1 MPAICFVSTV
11 HDPFDSRVFYKIART
26 LARGGY
32 AVTLLAPGA
41 PDETIDGVR
50 LKPLPPKPP
59 ARQAWKRWYGLL
71 RVWRQ
76 ARAEDADLYFIY
88 DPEMTL
94 VGLLLKLGGRKVIYD
109 IHEHV
114 PFQILDK
121 DWIPRALRPPV
132 AWLYDHYE
140 RLAVRAFDAVLPAFE
155 QIADRFPQARRKM
168 AIIRNVP
175 ELALWRPAEP
185 GRPAS
190 DGAIIAVY
198 SGAIQPDRCVLECVQ
213 AVNRLDPALNVYL
226 WVIGPF
232 RTDAYEA
239 EVRAAAGERVRLWGN
254 MRHDEVPALLA
265 QAHIGLMS
273 LRPQRNSSVNW
284 PIKLFEYMAAGL
296 PMIMHENPFWL
307 SLAGESALAV
317 NIEDAGSIAA
327 GIAALAVDGA
337 RRTAMGA
344 RGRERAQQRYNWDGQ
359 AAQLLAV
366 VRRLIGPPKR
376 AAGEGAD
383 DHKRSSG

>member
-11 HDPFDSRVFYKIART
+11 HDPFDSRVFYKLART

-32 AVTLLAPGA
+32 TVTLLAPGA
-41 PDETIDGVR
+41 PDETFDGVR

-59 ARQAWKRWYGLL
+59 ARQAWRRWLGLL

-76 ARAEDADLYFIY
+76 ARAEHADLYFVY
-88 DPEMTL
+88 DPEMTV
-94 VGLLLKLGGRKVIYD
+94 VGLLLKLGGRKVVYD

-114 PFQILDK
+114 PYQILDK
-121 DWIPRALRPPV
+121 DWIPRALRRPV
-132 AWLYDHYE
+132 AWLYDRYE

-155 QIADRFPQARRKM
+155 QIAGRFPHARRKM

-175 ELALWRPAEP
+175 ELALWRSAKPD
-185 GRPAS
+185 RPAP
-190 DGAIIAVY
+190 DGSIIAVY
-198 SGAIQPDRCVLECVQ
+198 SGSVQPDRCVLECVQ
-213 AVNRLDPALNVYL
+213 AVNRLDPALNVHL

-232 RTDAYEA
+232 KMDAYEA
-239 EVRAAAGERVRLWGN
+239 EVRAAAGERVHLWGN
-254 MRHDEVPALLA
+254 VRHDGVPALLA

-296 PMIMHENPFWL
+296 PMIMHDNPFWL

-317 NIEDAGSIAA
+317 NIEDPDSIAA

-337 RRTAMGA
+337 RRAEMGA
-344 RGRERAQQRYNWDGQ
+344 HGRERAQQQYNWDDQ
-359 AAQLLAV
+359 AAELLAV
-366 VRRLIGPPKR
+366 IERLIGPPER
-376 AAGEGAD
+376 AAGEEAN
-383 DHKRSSG
+383 DHERSSG